1 MTCFLLSL
9 IDAMSSVLYIMADMG
24 RVNNHIDYVEFPAK
38 DIGELEKI
46 KEFFGEVFDWS
57 YTMYGDDYADTSDSG
72 MGSGINAENPTP
84 TPLTVIYVSDLREAY
99 NKVKIAGGTITKEI
113 FYFPGGKRFHFQDPA
128 GNNLAAWSE

>member
-1 MTCFLLSL
+1 
-9 IDAMSSVLYIMADMG
+9 MADMG
-24 RVNNHIDYVEFPAK
+24 RVSNHIDYVEFPPK
-38 DIGELEKI
+38 DVGELEKV

-72 MGSGINAENPTP
+72 TGSGINAENPTP
-84 TPLTVIYVSDLREAY
+84 TPLTVIYVSDLQEAY

-113 FYFPGGKRFHFQDPA
+113 FDFSGGKRFHFQDPA

>member
-9 IDAMSSVLYIMADMG
+9 IEAMSSVLYIMADMG

-57 YTMYGDDYADTSDSG
+57 YTMYGDEDRKS
-72 MGSGINAENPTP
+72 
-84 TPLTVIYVSDLREAY
+84 VV
-99 NKVKIAGGTITKEI
+99 
-113 FYFPGGKRFHFQDPA
+113 
-128 GNNLAAWSE
+128 

>member
-1 MTCFLLSL
+1 
-9 IDAMSSVLYIMADMG
+9 MADMG

-38 DIGELEKI
+38 DIGELEKV

-84 TPLTVIYVSDLREAY
+84 TPLTVIYVSDLQEAY

-113 FYFPGGKRFHFQDPA
+113 FDFPGGTRFHFQDPA

>member
-1 MTCFLLSL
+1 
-9 IDAMSSVLYIMADMG
+9 MADMG

-38 DIGELEKI
+38 DIGELEKV

-84 TPLTVIYVSDLREAY
+84 TPLTVIYVSDLQEAN

-113 FYFPGGKRFHFQDPA
+113 FDFPGGKRFHFQDPA
-128 GNNLAAWSE
+128 GNKSCCRVG